1 MATQRTQVVVPTAIN
16 ILTLV
21 NDSVIAAR
29 RAGDPVNI
37 SLPSIRK
44 RARLVVNEENALQ
57 VAATAPTVDPAD
69 YTR

>member
-1 MATQRTQVVVPTAIN
+1 MATQRTQIIVPTAIN
-16 ILTLV
+16 VLTLV

-37 SLPSIRK
+37 ALPSIRK
-44 RARLVVNEENALQ
+44 RARLIVNEAGSLQ
-57 VAATAPTVDPAD
+57 VAATTPTVDPAT